1 VADTLSG
8 EVIQTL
14 AQSCIRDY
22 NLQVHFY
29 RDYERPGDRRTP
41 IIEVDFVAERL
52 DGTVMPI
59 EVKFRKSIKADHTI
73 GLRHFKRRYASPL
86 GVLVTRESTLW
97 NPVEGILSLPLQSF
111 LLAF

>member
-1 VADTLSG
+1 MNSSPLH
-8 EVIQTL
+8 EVV
-14 AQSCIRDY
+14 R
-22 NLQVHFY
+22 
-29 RDYERPGDRRTP
+29 
-41 IIEVDFVAERL
+41 EVV
-52 DGTVMPI
+52 T